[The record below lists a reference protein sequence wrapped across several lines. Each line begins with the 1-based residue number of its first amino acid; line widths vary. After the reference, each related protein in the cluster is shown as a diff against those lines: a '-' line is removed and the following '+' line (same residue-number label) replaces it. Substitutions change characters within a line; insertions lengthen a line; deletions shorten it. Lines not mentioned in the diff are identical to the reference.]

1 MKKILVIW
9 PTHREDWIFPFKKL
23 SADFE
28 FIFLSG
34 ISADDYKENYV
45 KGFATTIHWSSFDS
59 AQEILENIMPC
70 KIIFMSVE
78 SGLNIA
84 LNIVAKQKGIPTYLL
99 QHGIYTN
106 YKDYRNREK
115 IWKKKDLVV
124 KNNLAKSK
132 TGFNSFKWI
141 NNSLKALQKVW
152 LLPIVIY
159 IKASQR
165 VGAYW
170 AAKHFSFEG
179 KRPLTYICF
188 SPYNSTIHK
197 EVDKIGEQRIEYIGS
212 PELVNYLIEENNLIQ
227 EDFYLHIDQAF
238 SYNSFGEETVSKEEM
253 IKFYMNLNEFCLSK
267 NAKLYIKLHP
277 ESFNSNWLPKHE
289 NIVYLRKVDNFN
301 LYIQSAIGCFGFYST
316 MVIPA
321 VYWKP
326 TILFNI
332 FYSGLQEALNDIGH
346 VKILDFYNF
355 SSDDLKCPQYYM
367 ETDKIFNR
375 FIYKKEKESIKSL
388 KKILSA

>member
-132 TGFNSFKWI
+132 RALFFN
-141 NNSLKALQKVW
+141 
-152 LLPIVIY
+152 
-159 IKASQR
+159 
-165 VGAYW
+165 G
-170 AAKHFSFEG
+170 
-179 KRPLTYICF
+179 
-188 SPYNSTIHK
+188 
-197 EVDKIGEQRIEYIGS
+197 
-212 PELVNYLIEENNLIQ
+212 
-227 EDFYLHIDQAF
+227 
-238 SYNSFGEETVSKEEM
+238 
-253 IKFYMNLNEFCLSK
+253 
-267 NAKLYIKLHP
+267 
-277 ESFNSNWLPKHE
+277 
-289 NIVYLRKVDNFN
+289 
-301 LYIQSAIGCFGFYST
+301 
-316 MVIPA
+316 
-321 VYWKP
+321 
-326 TILFNI
+326 
-332 FYSGLQEALNDIGH
+332 
-346 VKILDFYNF
+346 
-355 SSDDLKCPQYYM
+355 
-367 ETDKIFNR
+367 
-375 FIYKKEKESIKSL
+375 
-388 KKILSA
+388 

>member
-9 PTHREDWIFPFKKL
+9 PTHRQDWIIPFKKL
-23 SADFE
+23 SKDFE

-34 ISADDYKENYV
+34 ISADDNQENYV
-45 KGFATTIHWSSFDS
+45 QGFATTIHWSSFDS
-59 AQEILENIMPC
+59 AQDILESIMPC

-84 LNIVAKQKGIPTYLL
+84 LNIVAKQKGITTYLL

-152 LLPIVIY
+152 LLPIVIF

-179 KRPLTYICF
+179 KRPHTYICF

-197 EVDKIGEQRIEYIGS
+197 EVDKIDEQRIEYIGS

-238 SYNSFGEETVSKEEM
+238 ADNSFGEETVSKEEM
-253 IKFYMNLNEFCLSK
+253 IKFYKNLNEFCLSK

-289 NIVYLRKVDNFN
+289 NIVYLKKVDNFN

-321 VYWKP
+321 IYWKP

-332 FYSGLQEALNDIGH
+332 FYSGLQEALKDIGY

-355 SSDDLKCPQYYM
+355 SSDDLKYPQYFM
-367 ETDKIFNR
+367 EIDKIFNR
-375 FIYKKEKESIKSL
+375 FIYKKGKESIKSL
-388 KKILSA
+388 KKILSV